1 MNTLRNFLVVPVLA
15 CCFVASALAVE
26 PSVVK
31 ETASK
36 PVSATVARGK
46 YLVTFGG
53 CHDCHTPKLMTGK
66 GPALDTKRLLSGFP
80 SSQKVPAIPAGVIG
94 PNSWG
99 GLFTNDLTGWAGP
112 WGVSFASNLTPDKET
127 GIGAWTEKTFI
138 KIPSDGKDTRWSPL
152 LPPMPWEGI
161 QQASD
166 KDLKAMFAY
175 LMSLPPVRNMVRARS
190 LRNRRRGRR
199 EAGSRG
205 REGDSPLPAVLYAGR
220 IPGVL

>member
-15 CCFVASALAVE
+15 CCFVASAMAAE
-26 PSVVK
+26 PPVVK
-31 ETASK
+31 ETAPK
-36 PVSATVARGK
+36 PVSAAVARGK
-46 YLVTFGG
+46 YLITLGG

-80 SSQKVPAIPAGVIG
+80 SSQKVPAIPEGVIG

-99 GLFTNDLTGWAGP
+99 GLCTNDLTGWAGP

-127 GIGAWTEKTFI
+127 GIGAWTEKKFI
-138 KIPSDGKDTRWSPL
+138 TTLRTGKTPGGRPI
-152 LPPMPWEGI
+152 LPPMPWESI

-175 LMSLPPVRNMVRARS
+175 LMSLPPVRNMV
-190 LRNRRRGRR
+190 
-199 EAGSRG
+199 
-205 REGDSPLPAVLYAGR
+205 PAPV
-220 IPGVL
+220 PPK

>member
-15 CCFVASALAVE
+15 CCFVASALAAE
-26 PSVVK
+26 PPVVK
-31 ETASK
+31 ETAPK
-36 PVSATVARGK
+36 PVSAAVARGK
-46 YLVTFGG
+46 YLITLGG

-80 SSQKVPAIPAGVIG
+80 SSQKVPAIPEGVIG

-99 GLFTNDLTGWAGP
+99 GLCTNDLTGWAGP

-127 GIGAWTEKTFI
+127 GIGAWTEKKFI
-138 KIPSDGKDTRWSPL
+138 TTLRTGKTPGGRPI
-152 LPPMPWEGI
+152 LPPMPWESI

-175 LMSLPPVRNMVRARS
+175 LMSLPPVRNMV
-190 LRNRRRGRR
+190 
-199 EAGSRG
+199 
-205 REGDSPLPAVLYAGR
+205 PAPV
-220 IPGVL
+220 PPK

>member
-1 MNTLRNFLVVPVLA
+1 MKTLRNFIVVPVLT
-15 CCFVASALAVE
+15 CCFVACALAAE
-26 PSVVK
+26 PPVVK

-36 PVSATVARGK
+36 PVSATLARGK
-46 YLVTFGG
+46 YLIILGG

-80 SSQKVPAIPAGVIG
+80 SSDKVPAVPEGVIG

-99 GLFTNDLTGWAGP
+99 GLCTSDQTGWAGP
-112 WGVSFASNLTPDKET
+112 WGISFASNLTPDKET

-138 KIPSDGKDTRWSPL
+138 KALRTGKTPGGRPI

-175 LMSLPPVRNMVRARS
+175 LMSFPPVRNMV
-190 LRNRRRGRR
+190 
-199 EAGSRG
+199 
-205 REGDSPLPAVLYAGR
+205 PAPV
-220 IPGVL
+220 PPK

>member
-1 MNTLRNFLVVPVLA
+1 MNTLRNFLVVPMLA
-15 CCFVASALAVE
+15 CCFVASALAAE
-26 PSVVK
+26 APAVK

-36 PVSATVARGK
+36 SVSATVARGK
-46 YLVTFGG
+46 YLISLGG
-53 CHDCHTPKLMTGK
+53 CHDCHTPKLMTEK

-80 SSQKVPAIPAGVIG
+80 SSQKVPAIPEGVIG

-99 GLFTNDLTGWAGP
+99 GLCTNDLTGWAGP

-138 KIPSDGKDTRWSPL
+138 KTLRTGKTPGGRPL

-175 LMSLPPVRNMVRARS
+175 LMSLPPVRNMV
-190 LRNRRRGRR
+190 
-199 EAGSRG
+199 
-205 REGDSPLPAVLYAGR
+205 PAPV
-220 IPGVL
+220 PPK

>member
-15 CCFVASALAVE
+15 CCFVSSALAAE
-26 PSVVK
+26 PPVVK
-31 ETASK
+31 ETAPK
-36 PVSATVARGK
+36 PVSAAVARGK
-46 YLVTFGG
+46 YLITLGG

-80 SSQKVPAIPAGVIG
+80 SSQKVPAIPEGVIG

-99 GLFTNDLTGWAGP
+99 GLCTNDLTGWAGP

-127 GIGAWTEKTFI
+127 GIGAWTEKKFI
-138 KIPSDGKDTRWSPL
+138 TTLRTGKTPGGRPI
-152 LPPMPWEGI
+152 LPPMPWESI

-175 LMSLPPVRNMVRARS
+175 LMSLPPVRNMV
-190 LRNRRRGRR
+190 
-199 EAGSRG
+199 
-205 REGDSPLPAVLYAGR
+205 PAPV
-220 IPGVL
+220 PPK

>member
-1 MNTLRNFLVVPVLA
+1 MNTLRKFIGVSGLA
-15 CCFVASALAVE
+15 CCLVATSLAAESPVAKG
-26 PSVVK
+26 PASTPKSV
-31 ETASK
+31 TL
-36 PVSATVARGK
+36 ARGK
-46 YLVTFGG
+46 YLVTLGG

-80 SSQKVPAIPAGVIG
+80 STGKVPAAPEGVIG

-112 WGVSFASNLTPDKET
+112 WGISFSSNLTPDKET

-138 KIPSDGKDTRWSPL
+138 TTLRTGKTPGGRPI
-152 LPPMPWEGI
+152 LPPMPWEGT

-175 LMSLPPVRNMVRARS
+175 LMSLPPVRNMV
-190 LRNRRRGRR
+190 
-199 EAGSRG
+199 
-205 REGDSPLPAVLYAGR
+205 PAPA
-220 IPGVL
+220 PPK

>member
-15 CCFVASALAVE
+15 CCFVASALAAE
-26 PSVVK
+26 PPVVK
-31 ETASK
+31 ETAPK
-36 PVSATVARGK
+36 PVSAAVARGK
-46 YLVTFGG
+46 YLITLGG

-80 SSQKVPAIPAGVIG
+80 SSQKVPAIPEGVIG

-99 GLFTNDLTGWAGP
+99 GLCTNDLTGWAGP

-138 KIPSDGKDTRWSPL
+138 KTLRTGKTPGGRPL
-152 LPPMPWEGI
+152 LPPMPWESI

-175 LMSLPPVRNMVRARS
+175 LMSLPPVRNMV
-190 LRNRRRGRR
+190 
-199 EAGSRG
+199 
-205 REGDSPLPAVLYAGR
+205 PAPV
-220 IPGVL
+220 PPK

>member
-1 MNTLRNFLVVPVLA
+1 MNVLRNFICVPVLA
-15 CCFVASALAVE
+15 CCFVASSLAAE

-36 PVSATVARGK
+36 PDSATLARGK
-46 YLVTFGG
+46 YLVTLGG
-53 CHDCHTPKLMTGK
+53 CHDCHTPKLMTEK

-80 SSQKVPAIPAGVIG
+80 SSEKVPAVPAGIIG

-112 WGVSFASNLTPDKET
+112 WGISFASNLTPDKET

-138 KIPSDGKDTRWSPL
+138 TTLRTGKTPGGRPI

-175 LMSLPPVRNMVRARS
+175 LMSLPPVRNMV
-190 LRNRRRGRR
+190 
-199 EAGSRG
+199 
-205 REGDSPLPAVLYAGR
+205 PAPV
-220 IPGVL
+220 PPK

>member
-15 CCFVASALAVE
+15 CCFVASAMAAE
-26 PSVVK
+26 PPVVK
-31 ETASK
+31 ETAPK
-36 PVSATVARGK
+36 PVSAAVARGK
-46 YLVTFGG
+46 YLITLGG

-80 SSQKVPAIPAGVIG
+80 SSQKVPAIPEGVIG

-99 GLFTNDLTGWAGP
+99 GLCTNDLTGWAGP

-138 KIPSDGKDTRWSPL
+138 TTLRTGKTPGGRPI
-152 LPPMPWEGI
+152 LPPMPWESI

-175 LMSLPPVRNMVRARS
+175 LMSLPPVRNMV
-190 LRNRRRGRR
+190 
-199 EAGSRG
+199 
-205 REGDSPLPAVLYAGR
+205 PAPV
-220 IPGVL
+220 PPK

>member
-15 CCFVASALAVE
+15 CCFVASALAAE
-26 PSVVK
+26 PPVVK
-31 ETASK
+31 ETAPK
-36 PVSATVARGK
+36 PVSAAVARGK
-46 YLVTFGG
+46 YLITLGG

-80 SSQKVPAIPAGVIG
+80 SSQKVPAIPEGVIG

-99 GLFTNDLTGWAGP
+99 GLCTNDLTGWAGP

-138 KIPSDGKDTRWSPL
+138 TTLRTGKSPGGRPI
-152 LPPMPWEGI
+152 LPPMPWESI

-166 KDLKAMFAY
+166 RDLKAMFAY
-175 LMSLPPVRNMVRARS
+175 LMSLPPVRNMV
-190 LRNRRRGRR
+190 
-199 EAGSRG
+199 
-205 REGDSPLPAVLYAGR
+205 PAPV
-220 IPGVL
+220 PPK

>member
-15 CCFVASALAVE
+15 CCFVASALAAE
-26 PSVVK
+26 PPVVK
-31 ETASK
+31 ETAPK

-46 YLVTFGG
+46 YLITLGG

-80 SSQKVPAIPAGVIG
+80 SSQKVPGIPEGVIG

-99 GLFTNDLTGWAGP
+99 GLCTNDLTGWAGP

-138 KIPSDGKDTRWSPL
+138 KTLRTGKTPGGRPM

-175 LMSLPPVRNMVRARS
+175 LMSLPPVRNMV
-190 LRNRRRGRR
+190 
-199 EAGSRG
+199 
-205 REGDSPLPAVLYAGR
+205 PAPV
-220 IPGVL
+220 PPK